1 MNISKIK
8 KEYILKNTVNL
19 ITNKF
24 ADFNKVYQILKKN
37 QRCSNYKFSNSSLG
51 KITVKSKCSNEYTI
65 NLQIK
70 NFPFKN

>member
-24 ADFNKVYQILKKN
+24 ADFNKVYQILEE
-37 QRCSNYKFSNSSLG
+37 R
-51 KITVKSKCSNEYTI
+51 
-65 NLQIK
+65 IK
-70 NFPFKN
+70 GALIISFPIVL